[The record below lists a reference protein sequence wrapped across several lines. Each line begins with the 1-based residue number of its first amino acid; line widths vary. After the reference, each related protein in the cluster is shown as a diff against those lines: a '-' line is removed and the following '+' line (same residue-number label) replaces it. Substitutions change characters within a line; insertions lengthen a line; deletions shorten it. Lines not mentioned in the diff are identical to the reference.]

1 MVDDFKIIL
10 FTSPS
15 EVTGEAE
22 MLTLLLQNGLNYLH
36 IRKPEWS
43 KENIGNLIAKIPA
56 CYHPKIKLHD
66 CYELAEHF
74 DVGVCLN
81 SRNTSVPNCIKH
93 ISKGTHSMQETA
105 DAENYD
111 YVFISPVYDSISKAG
126 YMSNSSLIE
135 TANITGKTNLVALG
149 GVKLSNLKEIRR
161 KGFYGG
167 AILGDIWDNGNSKLL
182 IDTLRNRNMRLY
194 FITNS
199 NTAEGTVNQ
208 AKAAI
213 DAGCRCVQIRM
224 KDAPSEAVAEVTVE
238 VAEYAK
244 PFGCNVIVDDHVEIA
259 AKGIADGVHIGK
271 NDMNPQDAR
280 KILGDLPILG
290 YTANSIEDI
299 HSAKGLPIDYLGI
312 GPLRETTTKKNAA
325 APLGLSTYQNLKK
338 DTDYAVP
345 YVAIGSVDI
354 SDIQP
359 LMKAGAMG
367 VAVSAAIAKA
377 NDPTAATKELVKETI
392 KNNNYLEWIS

>member
-1 MVDDFKIIL
+1 MEDDFKIIL

-15 EVTGEAE
+15 EVPGEAE
-22 MLTLLLQNGLNYLH
+22 MLTLFLQNGLDYLH

-66 CYELAEHF
+66 CYELSEHF

-81 SRNTSVPNCIKH
+81 SRNTSVPKGIKL
-93 ISKGTHSMQETA
+93 ISKGAHSMQETA
-105 DAENYD
+105 DAENYN
-111 YVFISPVYDSISKAG
+111 YVFISPIYDSISKEG
-126 YMSNSSLIE
+126 YLSNSDLIE
-135 TANITGKTNLVALG
+135 AANITGKTNLVALG

-167 AILGDIWDNGNSKLL
+167 AILGDIWNTGNSKLL

-199 NTAEGTVNQ
+199 QTAEGTVNQ
-208 AKAAI
+208 AKTAI
-213 DAGCRCVQIRM
+213 DCGCRCVQIRM
-224 KDAPSEAVAEVTVE
+224 KDATPEAVEKVTAE

-271 NDMNPQDAR
+271 KDMNPFEAR
-280 KILGDLPILG
+280 KMLGDLPILG
-290 YTANSIEDI
+290 FTANSIEDI
-299 HSAKGLPIDYLGI
+299 HNAKGLPIDYLGI

-325 APLGLSTYQNLKK
+325 APLGLSTYQSLKK
-338 DTDYAVP
+338 GADYAMP
-345 YVAIGSVDI
+345 YVAIGSVGI
-354 SDIQP
+354 ADIQP

-377 NDPTAATKELVKETI
+377 NNPMAATKELVKETI
-392 KNNNYLEWIS
+392 KYNNYLEWIS